1 LYGKILKSG
10 VLLVLKR
17 YLTVKDYGSNTIIV
31 KKSEF
36 ITYVK
41 HIDSEIDATQF
52 IESIKKKH
60 WNATHNCSAYII
72 GEHDEI
78 QKASDDGEPSGT
90 AGKPILEILKKME
103 LKDTAVVVTRF
114 FGGIMLGAGGLIRA
128 YGTAAKEGILATGI
142 IERILYR
149 KIIVTVDY
157 PWYGKIEN
165 EMNSRGYTIYETIF
179 LNKVTVTIL
188 ALDGEEEAFI
198 RLIMNIT
205 NGQAEIVTGENI
217 YVDRDVEE

>member
-1 LYGKILKSG
+1 M
-10 VLLVLKR
+10 LKR
-17 YLTVKDYGSNTIIV
+17 YLTVKDFGFNTIII

-41 HIDSEIDATQF
+41 NIDSELGATQF
-52 IESIKKKH
+52 IETIKKKH
-60 WNATHNCSAYII
+60 WNATHNCSAYVI
-72 GEHDEI
+72 GERDEI

-90 AGKPILEILKKME
+90 AGKPILEIIKKLE
-103 LKDTAVVVTRF
+103 LKDTSVVVTRY

-128 YGTAAKEGILATGI
+128 YGTAAKEGILTTGI

-149 KIIVTVDY
+149 KIIVSVDY

-179 LNKVTVTIL
+179 MDKVTVTIL
-188 ALDGEEEAFI
+188 ELDGEEENFI

-205 NGQAEIVTGENI
+205 NGQVDLITGENI
-217 YVDRDVEE
+217 YVDRDVKL